1 MKTAR
6 GDHENGD
13 QFFTTGVTDLMTSV
27 AIIFVLLFVVALQP
41 GPVASVSADPT
52 DSNARDILMSQFE
65 RLGLPI
71 EKDPDDPQLL
81 LLIMPESLLNFDFG
95 RATLRPAAED
105 YLQKVIPQYASAF
118 CGPFRSLIESVTIE
132 GHTDDVGEDRRNLR
146 LSQER
151 AFRVMVKAMD
161 ILQGRPEDALPILLK
176 GLNAFRA
183 TGAELRI
190 PSYLC
195 LLGDVYTQSARFED
209 AHNALNEIGRP
220 ITTMWT
226 NSPRIKS
233 WSL

>member
-6 GDHENGD
+6 GEHENGD

-41 GPVASVSADPT
+41 SPVASVSADPT
-52 DSNARDILMSQFE
+52 DSNAREILMSQFE

-81 LLIMPESLLNFDFG
+81 LLIMPESLLNFDFA
-95 RATLRPAAED
+95 RATLRPAAEA

-161 ILQGRPEDALPILLK
+161 ILQGRPEDDCFQQITTASGRGKQDLWYGIDQRLSRDNSRRVVFKIRLQAPLLPRERSLM
-176 GLNAFRA
+176 AP
-183 TGAELRI
+183 RI
-190 PSYLC
+190 P
-195 LLGDVYTQSARFED
+195 
-209 AHNALNEIGRP
+209 
-220 ITTMWT
+220 TT
-226 NSPRIKS
+226 
-233 WSL
+233 

>member
-1 MKTAR
+1 MKPAR
-6 GDHENGD
+6 GEHENRD

-41 GPVASVSADPT
+41 APIASVSADPT

-95 RATLRPAAED
+95 RATLRPAAEA

-161 ILQGRPEDALPILLK
+161 ILQGRPEDDCFQQITTASGRGKQDLWYGIDQRLSRDKSRRVVFRIRLQAPALPRERSL
-176 GLNAFRA
+176 AA
-183 TGAELRI
+183 
-190 PSYLC
+190 PP
-195 LLGDVYTQSARFED
+195 V
-209 AHNALNEIGRP
+209 RP
-220 ITTMWT
+220 I
-226 NSPRIKS
+226 
-233 WSL
+233 

>member
-41 GPVASVSADPT
+41 TPVASVSADAT
-52 DSNARDILMSQFE
+52 DFNAREILMSQFE

-95 RATLRPAAED
+95 RATLRPAAEA

-146 LSQER
+146 LSQAR

-161 ILQGRPEDALPILLK
+161 ILQGRPEDDCFQQITTASGRGKQDLWYGIDQRLSRDKSRRVVVKIRLQAPALPRERSL
-176 GLNAFRA
+176 AA
-183 TGAELRI
+183 
-190 PSYLC
+190 PP
-195 LLGDVYTQSARFED
+195 V
-209 AHNALNEIGRP
+209 RP
-220 ITTMWT
+220 I
-226 NSPRIKS
+226 
-233 WSL
+233 

>member
-41 GPVASVSADPT
+41 GPVASVSADST
-52 DSNARDILMSQFE
+52 DSNAREILMSQFE

-95 RATLRPAAED
+95 RATLRPAAEA

-161 ILQGRPEDALPILLK
+161 ILQGRPEDDCFQQITTASGRGKQDLWYGIDQRLSRDKSRRVVFKIRLQAPALPRERSLM
-176 GLNAFRA
+176 A
-183 TGAELRI
+183 
-190 PSYLC
+190 PP
-195 LLGDVYTQSARFED
+195 V
-209 AHNALNEIGRP
+209 RP
-220 ITTMWT
+220 I
-226 NSPRIKS
+226 
-233 WSL
+233 

>member
-6 GDHENGD
+6 VEHENGD

-41 GPVASVSADPT
+41 APVASVSADPT
-52 DSNARDILMSQFE
+52 DSNAREILMSQFE

-95 RATLRPAAED
+95 RATLRPAAEA

-161 ILQGRPEDALPILLK
+161 ILQGRPEDDCFQQITTASGRGKQDLWYGIDQRLSRDKSRRVVFKIRLQAPALPRERSL
-176 GLNAFRA
+176 
-183 TGAELRI
+183 
-190 PSYLC
+190 
-195 LLGDVYTQSARFED
+195 
-209 AHNALNEIGRP
+209 
-220 ITTMWT
+220 M
-226 NSPRIKS
+226 SPRIPIT
-233 WSL
+233 

>member
-6 GDHENGD
+6 GEHENGD

-52 DSNARDILMSQFE
+52 DSNAREILMSQFE

-95 RATLRPAAED
+95 RATLRPAAEV

-161 ILQGRPEDALPILLK
+161 ILQGRPEDDCFQQITTASGRGKQDLWYGIDQRLSRDKSRRVVFKIRLQAPLLPRERSLM
-176 GLNAFRA
+176 AP
-183 TGAELRI
+183 RI
-190 PSYLC
+190 P
-195 LLGDVYTQSARFED
+195 
-209 AHNALNEIGRP
+209 
-220 ITTMWT
+220 TT
-226 NSPRIKS
+226 
-233 WSL
+233 

>member
-1 MKTAR
+1 MKTVR
-6 GDHENGD
+6 DEHEKGD

-41 GPVASVSADPT
+41 APIASVSADPT

-95 RATLRPAAED
+95 RATLRPAAEA

-132 GHTDDVGEDRRNLR
+132 GHTDDVGEDRRNMR

-161 ILQGRPEDALPILLK
+161 ILQGRPEDDCFQQITTASGRGKQDLWYGIDQRLSRDKSRRVVFKIRLQAPALPRDR
-176 GLNAFRA
+176 NVVA
-183 TGAELRI
+183 
-190 PSYLC
+190 PP
-195 LLGDVYTQSARFED
+195 V
-209 AHNALNEIGRP
+209 RP
-220 ITTMWT
+220 I
-226 NSPRIKS
+226 
-233 WSL
+233 

>member
-1 MKTAR
+1 MKSAR
-6 GDHENGD
+6 CEYGNGD

-41 GPVASVSADPT
+41 APVASVSADPT
-52 DSNARDILMSQFE
+52 DSNARELLMAQFE

-95 RATLRPAAED
+95 RATLRPAAEA
-105 YLQKVIPQYASAF
+105 YLQKVIPQYASVF
-118 CGPFRSLIESVTIE
+118 CVPFRSLIESVTIE

-161 ILQGRPEDALPILLK
+161 ILQGRPEDDCFQQITTASGRGKQDLWYSIDQQLSRDKRRRVVFTIRLQALALPLDRTAVARIL
-176 GLNAFRA
+176 
-183 TGAELRI
+183 
-190 PSYLC
+190 
-195 LLGDVYTQSARFED
+195 
-209 AHNALNEIGRP
+209 
-220 ITTMWT
+220 
-226 NSPRIKS
+226 
-233 WSL
+233 

>member
-41 GPVASVSADPT
+41 GPVASVSADAT

-95 RATLRPAAED
+95 RATLRPAAEA
-105 YLQKVIPQYASAF
+105 YLQKVIPQYAS
-118 CGPFRSLIESVTIE
+118 
-132 GHTDDVGEDRRNLR
+132 DRIRH
-146 LSQER
+146 
-151 AFRVMVKAMD
+151 D
-161 ILQGRPEDALPILLK
+161 
-176 GLNAFRA
+176 
-183 TGAELRI
+183 
-190 PSYLC
+190 
-195 LLGDVYTQSARFED
+195 
-209 AHNALNEIGRP
+209 
-220 ITTMWT
+220 
-226 NSPRIKS
+226 
-233 WSL
+233 

>member
-95 RATLRPAAED
+95 RATLRPAAEA

-161 ILQGRPEDALPILLK
+161 ILQGRPEDDC
-176 GLNAFRA
+176 F
-183 TGAELRI
+183 
-190 PSYLC
+190 
-195 LLGDVYTQSARFED
+195 QQ
-209 AHNALNEIGRP
+209 
-220 ITTMWT
+220 ITTASGRGKQDLWYGIDQRL
-226 NSPRIKS
+226 SRDKSRRVVFRIRLQAPALLAAS
-233 WSL
+233 RQ

>member
-1 MKTAR
+1 VKTTR
-6 GDHENGD
+6 GEHENGD

-41 GPVASVSADPT
+41 APVTSVSADPT

-95 RATLRPAAED
+95 RATLRPAAEA

-161 ILQGRPEDALPILLK
+161 ILQGRPEDDCFQQITTASGRGKQDLWYGIDQRLSRDKSRRVVFKIRLQAPMLPRERSLM
-176 GLNAFRA
+176 A
-183 TGAELRI
+183 
-190 PSYLC
+190 PP
-195 LLGDVYTQSARFED
+195 V
-209 AHNALNEIGRP
+209 RP
-220 ITTMWT
+220 I
-226 NSPRIKS
+226 
-233 WSL
+233 

>member
-41 GPVASVSADPT
+41 TPVASVSADPT
-52 DSNARDILMSQFE
+52 DSNAREMLMSQFE

-81 LLIMPESLLNFDFG
+81 LLIMPEALLNFDFG
-95 RATLRPAAED
+95 RATLRPAAEA
-105 YLQKVIPQYASAF
+105 YLQNVIPQYASAF

-132 GHTDDVGEDRRNLR
+132 GHTDDVGEDRRNLK

-161 ILQGRPEDALPILLK
+161 ILQGRPEDDCFQQITTASGRGKQDLWYGIDQRLSRDKSRRVVFKIRLQAPALPRERSLM
-176 GLNAFRA
+176 APPA
-183 TGAELRI
+183 
-190 PSYLC
+190 
-195 LLGDVYTQSARFED
+195 
-209 AHNALNEIGRP
+209 RP
-220 ITTMWT
+220 I
-226 NSPRIKS
+226 
-233 WSL
+233 

>member
-6 GDHENGD
+6 GEHENGD

-41 GPVASVSADPT
+41 APGASVSADPT

-95 RATLRPAAED
+95 RATLRPAAEA

-161 ILQGRPEDALPILLK
+161 ILQGRPEDDC
-176 GLNAFRA
+176 F
-183 TGAELRI
+183 
-190 PSYLC
+190 
-195 LLGDVYTQSARFED
+195 QQ
-209 AHNALNEIGRP
+209 
-220 ITTMWT
+220 ITTASGRGKQDLWYGIDQRL
-226 NSPRIKS
+226 SRDKS
-233 WSL
+233 RRVVFKIRLQAPAL

>member
-6 GDHENGD
+6 GEHENGD

-41 GPVASVSADPT
+41 APVASVSADPT
-52 DSNARDILMSQFE
+52 DSNAREILMSQFE

-95 RATLRPAAED
+95 RATLRPAAEA

-161 ILQGRPEDALPILLK
+161 ILQGRPEDDCFQQITTASGRGKQDLWYGIDQRLSRDKSRRVVFKIRLQAPAPPRERSLM
-176 GLNAFRA
+176 AP
-183 TGAELRI
+183 RI
-190 PSYLC
+190 P
-195 LLGDVYTQSARFED
+195 
-209 AHNALNEIGRP
+209 
-220 ITTMWT
+220 TT
-226 NSPRIKS
+226 
-233 WSL
+233 

>member
-6 GDHENGD
+6 REHENGD

-41 GPVASVSADPT
+41 APVASVSADPT
-52 DSNARDILMSQFE
+52 DPNAREMLMSQFE

-81 LLIMPESLLNFDFG
+81 LLIMPEALLNFDFG
-95 RATLRPAAED
+95 RATLRPAAEA

-161 ILQGRPEDALPILLK
+161 ILQGRPEDDCFQQITTASGRGKQDLWYGIDQRLSRDKSRRVVFKIRLQAPVLPRERSL
-176 GLNAFRA
+176 AA
-183 TGAELRI
+183 
-190 PSYLC
+190 PP
-195 LLGDVYTQSARFED
+195 V
-209 AHNALNEIGRP
+209 RP
-220 ITTMWT
+220 I
-226 NSPRIKS
+226 
-233 WSL
+233 

>member
-6 GDHENGD
+6 GEHENGD

-41 GPVASVSADPT
+41 SPIASVSADPT

-95 RATLRPAAED
+95 RATLRPAAEA

-132 GHTDDVGEDRRNLR
+132 GHTDDVGEDRRNMR

-161 ILQGRPEDALPILLK
+161 ILQGRPEDDCFQQITTASGRGKQDLWYGIDQRLSRDKSRRVVFRIRLQAPLLPRERSL
-176 GLNAFRA
+176 AA
-183 TGAELRI
+183 
-190 PSYLC
+190 PP
-195 LLGDVYTQSARFED
+195 V
-209 AHNALNEIGRP
+209 RP
-220 ITTMWT
+220 I
-226 NSPRIKS
+226 
-233 WSL
+233 

>member
-1 MKTAR
+1 MKTVR
-6 GDHENGD
+6 DEHEKGD

-41 GPVASVSADPT
+41 GPVSSVSADPT

-95 RATLRPAAED
+95 RATLRPAAEA

-161 ILQGRPEDALPILLK
+161 ILQGRPEDDCFQQITTASGRGKQDLWYGIDQRLSRDKSRRVVFKIRLQAPALPRERSL
-176 GLNAFRA
+176 AA
-183 TGAELRI
+183 
-190 PSYLC
+190 PP
-195 LLGDVYTQSARFED
+195 V
-209 AHNALNEIGRP
+209 RP
-220 ITTMWT
+220 I
-226 NSPRIKS
+226 
-233 WSL
+233 

>member
-1 MKTAR
+1 MKTTR
-6 GDHENGD
+6 GHHESGDH
-13 QFFTTGVTDLMTSV
+13 FFTTGVTDLMTSV

-41 GPVASVSADPT
+41 TPVASVAADPT
-52 DSNARDILMSQFE
+52 DANPRDILMSQFE

-81 LLIMPESLLNFDFG
+81 LLIMPEALLNFDFG
-95 RATLRPAAED
+95 RATLRPAAEA

-161 ILQGRPEDALPILLK
+161 ILQGRPEDDCFQQITTASGRGKQDLWYGIDQRLSRDKSRRVVFKIRLQAPALPRERSLV
-176 GLNAFRA
+176 AP
-183 TGAELRI
+183 RI
-190 PSYLC
+190 PP
-195 LLGDVYTQSARFED
+195 T
-209 AHNALNEIGRP
+209 
-220 ITTMWT
+220 
-226 NSPRIKS
+226 
-233 WSL
+233 

>member
-1 MKTAR
+1 MKTTR
-6 GDHENGD
+6 GNHENGD
-13 QFFTTGVTDLMTSV
+13 HFFTTGVTDLMTSV

-41 GPVASVSADPT
+41 APVASVAADPT
-52 DSNARDILMSQFE
+52 DANPRDILMSQFE

-95 RATLRPAAED
+95 RATLRPAAEA

-161 ILQGRPEDALPILLK
+161 ILQGRPEDDCFQQITTASGRGKQDLWYGIDQRLSRDNSRRVVFKIRLQAPLLPRERSLM
-176 GLNAFRA
+176 AP
-183 TGAELRI
+183 RI
-190 PSYLC
+190 P
-195 LLGDVYTQSARFED
+195 
-209 AHNALNEIGRP
+209 
-220 ITTMWT
+220 TT
-226 NSPRIKS
+226 
-233 WSL
+233 